1 MSKVISNITYMKN
14 VQWFRDMYTIKNATN
29 PIDNKIEVLFK
40 SKNYLILNKPA
51 DLICYNFNKNKKNTP
66 SLYDY
71 LREQFPFYYDPRIT
85 GGFHVLHRLDSVTS
99 GVICVPLNY
108 FSQRLAGIYNIEIF
122 IIIIIIIIKN

>member
-1 MSKVISNITYMKN
+1 MTNILTSINFLKN
-14 VQWFRDMYTIKNATN
+14 VHWYREQYTLKTAFKLLGN
-29 PIDNKIEVLFK
+29 IEVLFK

-51 DLICYNFNKNKKNTP
+51 DLIVYNFNENYKNVP

-71 LREQFPFYYDPRIT
+71 LREKFPFYYDPRIT

-108 FSQRLAGIYNIEIF
+108 FSQRIASI
-122 IIIIIIIIKN
+122 